1 MRQLNIYVRKGQ
13 GKSVIKL
20 AKAHNVMQVV
30 QWDVSGEEGPLDM
43 ISLQITN
50 RSLGGL
56 LADLEQFSGLKVSF
70 FPHEVIAFV
79 PPPDNTPQHVVNL
92 QPRSPIEIFLH
103 SLQSVDQWGT
113 FLILAISAAIV
124 VWIAFYTNSIF
135 LLLAAM
141 LIAPFAEPAMNVA
154 VSTATGDKTLF
165 FRNLK
170 RYGTAII
177 ITSSVTAVLAFLL
190 KEKFMTELMVSIS
203 RVNGIAF
210 LLPLVAGVAG
220 ALNVVQSQRTSLVT
234 GSAAGVLIA
243 ASLAPPAGLIG
254 MALSME
260 NWNTALSAVFLLVLQ
275 LAGINLSGSLV
286 LRMYG
291 LSSSLE
297 RYNPGKKWVFYVSVA
312 GTVMI
317 LAGLLTWQF
326 SDPLRFQRASLEAR
340 MDQQIREVIDQ
351 SQLAKVVE
359 MDVRFPEADPRGS
372 RTLLITGYVRRA
384 AEVTGPVESI
394 TEYLQREITKRV
406 WEENPQIKPFVELT
420 LVESLQNE
428 LGLGQNSDK

>member
-1 MRQLNIYVRKGQ
+1 MRQLNIYVEEGQ
-13 GKSVIKL
+13 GEAVLKL
-20 AKAHNVMQVV
+20 AKAHNVMEAVH
-30 QWDVSGEEGPLDM
+30 WHVSGEDGPLDM
-43 ISLQITN
+43 ISLQINN

-56 LADLEQFSGLKVSF
+56 LVDLEQFSELKVSF
-70 FPHEVIAFV
+70 FPHEVISFV
-79 PPPDNTPQHVVNL
+79 PPPDNTPEHVLNL

-113 FLILAISAAIV
+113 FLVLAISGAIV

-165 FRNLK
+165 FRNLQ
-170 RYGTAII
+170 RYGAAIV
-177 ITSSVTAVLAFLL
+177 ITSAVTALLAFLL
-190 KEKFMTELMVSIS
+190 QESFMTELMVSIS

-254 MALSME
+254 MALSMG
-260 NWNTALSAVFLLVLQ
+260 NWNTALSAVFLLILQ
-275 LAGINLSGSLV
+275 LVGINLSGSLV

-297 RYNPGKKWVFYVSVA
+297 RYNPGKKWVFYVSLA
-312 GTVMI
+312 GTVVI

-340 MDQQIREVIDQ
+340 MDQQIRQVIVD
-351 SQLAKVVE
+351 SQLAEVVE
-359 MDVRFPEADPRGS
+359 MNVRFPEADPRGS

-384 AEVTGPVESI
+384 PEVVGPAESI
-394 TEYLQREITKRV
+394 TQYLKKKITQRV
-406 WEENPQIKPFVELT
+406 SEENPQITPFIELNM
-420 LVESLQNE
+420 VDSLQNE
-428 LGLGQNSDK
+428 LGFN